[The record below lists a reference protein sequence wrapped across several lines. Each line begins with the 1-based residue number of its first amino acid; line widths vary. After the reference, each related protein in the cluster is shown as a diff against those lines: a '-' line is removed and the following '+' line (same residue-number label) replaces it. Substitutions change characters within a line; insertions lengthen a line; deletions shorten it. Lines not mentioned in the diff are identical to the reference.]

1 MSHGKES
8 PSKAESKNHDDGFP
22 IQDLMMMMMTFQDL
36 KSEAECEA
44 SRKRAEIAN
53 KETRKKVQAHKS
65 PPAENK

>member
-1 MSHGKES
+1 MMMMMMMMTMMMMM
-8 PSKAESKNHDDGFP
+8 
-22 IQDLMMMMMTFQDL
+22 MMMMMTFQDL
-36 KSEAECEA
+36 KSEAEGEA